1 MKIPFD
7 KTAKSLAGRHN
18 QKGIELEERGYITE
32 AVQHYQ
38 KAIKLSPSWA
48 VPWYNLGLLRKR
60 QRKWE
65 ESLRCNQQAAALD
78 PSDEAVWWN
87 LGIAATAL
95 EDWAEA
101 RRAWRAFGIKI
112 PDGEGPIE
120 MNIGLTP
127 IRINAD
133 DSPEVIW
140 CQRIDPARAII
151 AGVPLPESEH
161 RFGDLLLHDGA
172 PNGFRKVGNHEVPV
186 FDELQLLT
194 VSDFGTFEAIVDG
207 VTADD
212 VEALS
217 ERATEIGLS
226 AEDWSRVRHLCK
238 ACSEGRPFGED
249 HSHPQDEFESRR
261 IGLAALSEFQARQL
275 LNGWLTKHPQA
286 QMIGFSCGLP
296 PASAH

>member
-7 KTAKSLAGRHN
+7 KTAKTLAGRHN
-18 QKGIELEERGYITE
+18 QQGIDSEKRGQIAE

-60 QRKWE
+60 QHNWQ
-65 ESLRCNQQAAALD
+65 ESLRCNQKAVALD
-78 PSDEAVWWN
+78 PMDEAAWWN
-87 LGIAATAL
+87 LGIAATAVG
-95 EDWAEA
+95 DWAEA
-101 RRAWRAFGIKI
+101 RRAWKAFGARI

-127 IRINAD
+127 IRINAE

-151 AGVPLPESEH
+151 AGIPLPESEH

-186 FDELQLLT
+186 FDELELLEP
-194 VSDFGTFEAIVDG
+194 SEFGTFEAVVEG
-207 VTADD
+207 ATAEE
-212 VEALS
+212 VEKFA
-217 ERATEIGLS
+217 EEATEAGLS
-226 AEDWSRVRHLCK
+226 AEDWSRLRHLCK
-238 ACSEGRPFGED
+238 ACSEGRPFGDD
-249 HSHPQDEFESRR
+249 HSHPEDEPEYRR
-261 IGLAALSEFQARQL
+261 IGIAALSEFQARKL
-275 LNGWLTKHPQA
+275 LNEWLKKYPQA
-286 QMIGFSCGLP
+286 QLIGFACVLP
-296 PASAH
+296 PASMH